1 MPLHTPLNPVPA
13 LSPPEI
19 QRVLGTVLGAAVGD
33 ALGAPFEFGPAGA
46 WSARFA
52 QPLHGASTEMVGGGA
67 FGWGPGEFT
76 DDTQMALAL
85 ALALQAAGGY
95 DPDVV
100 WQHWRAWAGD
110 AADVGLTTRRALD
123 FADWR
128 EVEHPDPE
136 RTAANGALMRAFVLA
151 PALLA
156 LPDYRAQAV
165 VLHQAALTHPHP
177 AAAWGAWL
185 AVAMMRSAIRGGDLF
200 RALER
205 ELAAL
210 PPLLAEPFRQTLQPG
225 WHPGLPHPGNGSVWG
240 CLAQAVWAV
249 RSTAR
254 YADAVRAAVDL
265 GGDTDTVA
273 CVAGA
278 LAGAR
283 YGVQAIPSR
292 WATAVHGRLRGPA
305 GGHRF
310 DNAGLQHLA
319 LHLAGQEPVVEQ
331 PPEPAAGP
339 AEVAPG
345 LHAANLA
352 GASAAPADWAVVSLC
367 RTGTRFAGHAV
378 RRQVYMVDQAGG
390 HNEALA
396 EGLGDVL
403 DSVDAFLA
411 EGRRVVVHCHGGRSR
426 TALVLKAWHMRHT
439 GCTEHEAHDWLSAHW
454 PLAQRLNAD
463 FTRLLRGGHQGGG

>member
-46 WSARFA
+46 WSAHFA

-67 FGWGPGEFT
+67 FGWAPGEFT
-76 DDTQMALAL
+76 DDTQMAVAL

-200 RALER
+200 RAL
-205 ELAAL
+205 
-210 PPLLAEPFRQTLQPG
+210 
-225 WHPGLPHPGNGSVWG
+225 
-240 CLAQAVWAV
+240 
-249 RSTAR
+249 
-254 YADAVRAAVDL
+254 
-265 GGDTDTVA
+265 
-273 CVAGA
+273 
-278 LAGAR
+278 
-283 YGVQAIPSR
+283 
-292 WATAVHGRLRGPA
+292 
-305 GGHRF
+305 
-310 DNAGLQHLA
+310 
-319 LHLAGQEPVVEQ
+319 
-331 PPEPAAGP
+331 
-339 AEVAPG
+339 
-345 LHAANLA
+345 
-352 GASAAPADWAVVSLC
+352 
-367 RTGTRFAGHAV
+367 
-378 RRQVYMVDQAGG
+378 
-390 HNEALA
+390 
-396 EGLGDVL
+396 
-403 DSVDAFLA
+403 
-411 EGRRVVVHCHGGRSR
+411 
-426 TALVLKAWHMRHT
+426 
-439 GCTEHEAHDWLSAHW
+439 
-454 PLAQRLNAD
+454 
-463 FTRLLRGGHQGGG
+463 

>member
-1 MPLHTPLNPVPA
+1 MPLHTPLRPTRP

-46 WSARFA
+46 WSARFP
-52 QPLHGASTEMVGGGA
+52 QPRHGARTEMVGGGPFDWA
-67 FGWGPGEFT
+67 PGEFT
-76 DDTQMALAL
+76 DDTQMALSM

-95 DPDVV
+95 DPAVV
-100 WQHWRAWAGD
+100 WAHWRAWADEAPDIGI
-110 AADVGLTTRRALD
+110 TTRHALSYD
-123 FADWR
+123 DWR
-128 EVEHPDPE
+128 EVDHPDPE
-136 RTAANGALMRAFVLA
+136 RTAANGALMRAFTLA
-151 PALLA
+151 PALLR
-156 LPDYRAQAV
+156 LPDETAKTV
-165 VLHQAALTHPHP
+165 VLHQSALTHPHL
-177 AAAWGAWL
+177 AAPLGAWL
-185 AVAMMRSAIRGGDLF
+185 AVAMMRSAIQGQDLF
-200 RALER
+200 ARLER

-210 PPLLAEPFRQTLQPG
+210 PPLHAEPFRQTLHPG

-254 YADAVRAAVDL
+254 YADAVRAAIDL

-283 YGVQAIPSR
+283 YGVQAIPTR
-292 WATAVHGRLRGPA
+292 WVTALHGRLRGPT
-305 GGHRF
+305 GEVHRF
-310 DNAGLQHLA
+310 DNARLQELA
-319 LHLAGQEPVVEQ
+319 LRLAGQEPVEEQ
-331 PPEPAAGP
+331 WPEPAVGP

-352 GASAAPADWAVVSLC
+352 GASAAPTDWAVVSLC
-367 RTGTRFAGHAV
+367 RTGERFAGHRV

-396 EGLGDVL
+396 EGLRDVL

-411 EGRRVVVHCHGGRSR
+411 EGRRVIVHCHGGRSR
-426 TALVLKAWHMRHT
+426 TALVLKAWQMRHT
-439 GCTEHEAHDWLSAHW
+439 GCTEAQAHDWLTGRW
-454 PLAQRLNAD
+454 PLAQRLNPD
-463 FTRLLRGGHQGGG
+463 FTQLLREGMD